1 MGLVNGILGV
11 RLPVTVAML
20 HDHPAKAFAA
30 FLKAIPEPL
39 VQVGFSTKLLVDDR
53 AL

>member
-20 HDHPAKAFAA
+20 HDHPAKAFAS
-30 FLKAIPEPL
+30 FLKAIPESL
-39 VQVGFSTKLLVDDR
+39 VQVVFPPNLVDDR